1 MLPGK
6 SAVKVSRQMAQSSS
20 SSSAPALTPV
30 AAAPVAMAATANGA
44 EACEE
49 ATGAV
54 AAAETGAAAC
64 GATAAAA
71 AAVLPEPLAA
81 AAGSAGE
88 LEVVNKGLA
97 ESRRKKD
104 PTRPLMR
111 EAAALATAV
120 AVAAAEAAGDGVV
133 APDAADVVDP
143 GVAAVP
149 AVASELD
156 ADVAVALGSG
166 VIANVSRFF
175 QLESGTESARA
186 APPSLLRISNE
197 VVPSPKVD
205 VAFLRKVATVSLA
218 GTDTNVASLPGQES
232 TN

>member
-6 SAVKVSRQMAQSSS
+6 SAVKVSRQIAQSSS
-20 SSSAPALTPV
+20 SSAAPAVTPV
-30 AAAPVAMAATANGA
+30 AAAPVAMAATASGA

-49 ATGAV
+49 AV
-54 AAAETGAAAC
+54 GAAA
-64 GATAAAA
+64 APVAAAAA
-71 AAVLPEPLAA
+71 AAVLSEPFAA

-88 LEVVNKGLA
+88 LDVVYTALA
-97 ESRRKKD
+97 ESRRKND

-120 AVAAAEAAGDGVV
+120 AVAAAEAAGEGV
-133 APDAADVVDP
+133 AALDADAADAFDP

-149 AVASELD
+149 DNGVASELG
-156 ADVAVALGSG
+156 ADDVVELGSG
-166 VIANVSRFF
+166 VIANVSKFF

-186 APPSLLRISNE
+186 APPSLLRISND

-205 VAFLRKVATVSLA
+205 AAFLRNVATVSLA